1 MRDSEYGRTGARPS
15 GWILSGRR
23 ADLLS
28 SHHRPRYPFSDHAS
42 LGTRNRPRFMSRIR
56 SFLILALFT
65 LGAIV
70 TSGLAMEV
78 TVIREDVID
87 PAVPLFSNGA
97 GTSWNFGSPMIVRQ
111 GRDVW
116 FSLSRPVQGVP
127 PYANTVWQIYRRHE
141 DGWNVI
147 LESPRPMDREPCPLV
162 RLNAYTLAVFINPKV
177 SFRSFRV
184 ENEAILWNSHPHLL
198 AFPSAME
205 NPDTFVLDPVFS
217 GDPVQREH
225 TYRGI
230 AVNPSNSEVLVFVQD
245 PDSELYH
252 PSYLDPEGVWHGLPA
267 FTFPI
272 RGLYASLFIRDRE
285 AHIVAVS
292 DIMEPVPEW
301 REAKYEVLQRRHDYA
316 FRHIYYA
323 RSPDVLNEGFGEQ
336 LVIDSVADRPG
347 IMRNLDLLID
357 PSGTAHILYLKK
369 RFQYG
374 FLRDQFFPDDS
385 LGVSIGYAQV
395 RDGKVV
401 ARHDLIEG
409 NMELEGSDAPD
420 RLEPTWGRLHQLQ
433 DGRLIA
439 IISVDESDGRAMRIL
454 ELDQNG
460 RPDGSIE
467 IPLQQPMGAVF
478 FTNTIRGGSMPSNTI
493 DLLEMTWGK
502 DHHEIR
508 YAEVEIR

>member
-1 MRDSEYGRTGARPS
+1 MGRNQYI
-15 GWILSGRR
+15 WV
-23 ADLLS
+23 
-28 SHHRPRYPFSDHAS
+28 
-42 LGTRNRPRFMSRIR
+42 
-56 SFLILALFT
+56 LALFT
-65 LGAIV
+65 LKIV
-70 TSGLAMEV
+70 VTTGLSMEV
-78 TVIREDVID
+78 IVKREEVID
-87 PAVPLFSNGA
+87 LSIPLFHNGA
-97 GTSWNFGSPMIVRQ
+97 GPSWNFGSPMIVRQ

-116 FSLSRPVQGVP
+116 FSLSRPVEGVP
-127 PYANTVWQIYRRHE
+127 PYANTVWRIYRRQE
-141 DGWNVI
+141 DGWEVI
-147 LESPRPMDREPCPLV
+147 LESPGPMDREPCPLV

-184 ENEAILWNSHPHLL
+184 QENAILWNSHPHLL
-198 AFPSAME
+198 TFPSAME

-217 GDPVQREH
+217 GSPVQREH

-230 AVNPSNSEVLVFVQD
+230 AVNPKNSEVLVFVQD

-252 PSYLDPEGVWHGLPA
+252 PSYLDPLGVWHGLPD

-272 RGLYASLFIRDRE
+272 RGLYANLSIRDRE
-285 AHIVAVS
+285 AHVVAVS
-292 DIMEPVPEW
+292 DIAEPVPEW

-323 RSPDVLNEGFGEQ
+323 WSPDVLDDGFGEQ

-347 IMRNLDLLID
+347 HMRNLDLLVD

-374 FLRDQFFPDDS
+374 FLRDQFFPGES
-385 LGVSIGYAQV
+385 LELSIGYAQV

-409 NMELEGSDAPD
+409 NMESEGSDSPD
-420 RLEPTWGRLHQLQ
+420 RLEPTWARLHQLP

-439 IISVDESDGRAMRIL
+439 VISVDEKEGRATRIL

-460 RPDGSIE
+460 RSVGSID
-467 IPLQQPMGAVF
+467 IPLQHPLGAVF
-478 FTNTIRGGSMPSNTI
+478 FTNTARGGSLPSNTI
-493 DLLEMTWGK
+493 DLLEMTWGEG
-502 DHHEIR
+502 HHEIR